1 MKQWQVCLGVICVLL
16 FCVLPQATGQAQERK
31 DEWKKA
37 GYSFATLKSVF
48 VETEFAEGVVADDL
62 ERRILQD
69 KVETTFSRNLDYA
82 KSNLS
87 FLTEKELV
95 KRLSASYGEDVAALA
110 KTDPERYK
118 KFITDGKTLYC
129 QGILKVNFTRYEDTV
144 RHIPAHIET
153 YQTTQKVYS
162 SKVITDSTGKQ
173 ITIEEWID
181 VPVTEYRNVEAYDE
195 ITAHVAM
202 DVSLVEIPTDEVLWE
217 MLDSRDA
224 VDKDKQGMSARILS
238 RIGDRFKN
246 IKKNG

>member
-1 MKQWQVCLGVICVLL
+1 MKQWQVCLGILFLL
-16 FCVLPQATGQAQERK
+16 LLCVLPQATGQAQERK

-37 GYSFATLKSVF
+37 GYSFAALKSVF
-48 VETEFAEGVVADDL
+48 VETEFAEGTTADDL

-69 KVETTFSRNLDYA
+69 KVETTFSRNLEYA

-95 KRLSASYGEDVAALA
+95 KRLSDSHGEDVAALA

-118 KFITDGKTLYC
+118 KIITEGKNLYC
-129 QGILKVNFTRYEDTV
+129 QGLLRVKFTRYEDTV

-153 YQTTQKVYS
+153 YQTTKKVYS
-162 SKVITDSTGKQ
+162 SKVITDSAGKQ
-173 ITIEEWID
+173 TTIEEWID

-195 ITAHVAM
+195 ITSHVAM
-202 DVSLVEIPTDEVLWE
+202 DVSLVEVPTDEVLWE

-238 RIGDRFKN
+238 RIGERFKN